1 MPCPHFKITICKRS
15 NGQSAV
21 AGAAYQSGESLFS
34 EYDQKKKAYTEK
46 RGIAYTEIMLPQ
58 NAPPEYSNREKLW
71 NSVEMNEKQWN
82 AQLARRIV
90 LALPKEIPRDEQ
102 IKLLQ
107 DYCKEQFVDNG
118 MCVDFALHD
127 KGDGNPHAHIM
138 LTMRAID
145 ENGKWLPK
153 ARKVYDLDENGERIR
168 LPSGNWKSHKETTVD
183 WNEQTK
189 AEEWRHSWEVK
200 TNQFL
205 ERNNCS
211 ERVDLRSYQRQGITD
226 KLPTVHMGA
235 AVFQMEKRGVQTIV
249 GDLNRDIQKTN
260 VMMNFIRKSIS
271 SIHDWIKRLTGEKES
286 LSKRRTAQLTVPELL
301 LEYIE
306 IRKSRREEWN
316 DYGKQNALVKDL

>member
-127 KGDGNPHAHIM
+127 QRRRKPSRSHYAD
-138 LTMRAID
+138 D
-145 ENGKWLPK
+145 E
-153 ARKVYDLDENGERIR
+153 
-168 LPSGNWKSHKETTVD
+168 SH
-183 WNEQTK
+183 
-189 AEEWRHSWEVK
+189 
-200 TNQFL
+200 
-205 ERNNCS
+205 
-211 ERVDLRSYQRQGITD
+211 
-226 KLPTVHMGA
+226 
-235 AVFQMEKRGVQTIV
+235 
-249 GDLNRDIQKTN
+249 
-260 VMMNFIRKSIS
+260 
-271 SIHDWIKRLTGEKES
+271 
-286 LSKRRTAQLTVPELL
+286 
-301 LEYIE
+301 
-306 IRKSRREEWN
+306 
-316 DYGKQNALVKDL
+316 